1 MLEGAWG
8 TFAIVGVVILGAAM
22 AYALFRNKQHDDPRD
37 IERSERGSHDLYAAE
52 SAKEIDE
59 ERREASLGRRPG
71 GPDPRLDDPTVDGQ
85 DVRRD

>member
-22 AYALFRNKQHDDPRD
+22 AYALFRNKQDDDPDD
-37 IERSERGSHDLYAAE
+37 IAESDRGSRDLYAAE

-59 ERREASLGRRPG
+59 ERRDASLSQRPG
-71 GPDPRLDDPTVDGQ
+71 GPDPRLDDPTVEGQ
-85 DVRRD
+85 DVERE